1 MSYENL
7 FFACVIALK
16 IHALK
21 IKVTVDLE
29 KRLCSVIILF
39 CFVSYSKNFR
49 SGDFRLIIF
58 LFSVFSYLNFFMNQT
73 NVVNIFP
80 PIAQLC
86 FLPINT
92 HTKPTI
98 PPFALTKGQRSKRQI
113 NSVDSIELHCYTL
126 PSTQHHSFFRNLP
139 LYSTLL

>member
-1 MSYENL
+1 MIMSYENL

-58 LFSVFSYLNFFMNQT
+58 LFSVFPYLNFFMN
-73 NVVNIFP
+73 
-80 PIAQLC
+80 
-86 FLPINT
+86 
-92 HTKPTI
+92 
-98 PPFALTKGQRSKRQI
+98 
-113 NSVDSIELHCYTL
+113 
-126 PSTQHHSFFRNLP
+126 
-139 LYSTLL
+139 

>member
-98 PPFALTKGQRSKRQI
+98 PPFALTKSQRSKRQI

-139 LYSTLL
+139 FYSTLL